1 MSISLSIQGGSYNQ
15 WYLTV
20 FSWSFK
26 VFVSIKIKSQL
37 LNSLVHTLYLLKS
50 QARNLLVHVPL
61 DELANK
67 RDIIKFNFEWWDVK
81 RILLCSN
88 ITQLGIIKREDLPV
102 EVEHLSKSFEPE
114 CLCSWNLE
122 HSFVVNEIHIFR
134 EWERMSNEGI
144 MLCIG
149 INFLTFI

>member
-1 MSISLSIQGGSYNQ
+1 MSISQSIQGGSYNQ

-37 LNSLVHTLYLLKS
+37 LNSLVHALYLLKS
-50 QARNLLVHVPL
+50 QAWNLLMHVPL
-61 DELANK
+61 DELANM
-67 RDIIKFNFEWWDVK
+67 RDIFKFNIEWWDIK

-88 ITQLGIIKREDLPV
+88 ITHLGIIIREDLPV
-102 EVEHLSKSFEPE
+102 EVEHLSKSFKPE
-114 CLCSWNLE
+114 CLSSWNLE
-122 HSFVVNEIHIFR
+122 HSFVVNEIHIFW